1 MFKYLQHVFEAEYNQ
16 LSYWYFFSFAIGIIY
31 SITTPI
37 APVISIIAFTLCT
50 VMLLLISRIESPLY
64 IWFVVLCIVMF
75 FLGISATQYRIYLT
89 QTTSITKSQI
99 VDINAYVDKIKPNQY
114 GNQLTLTQTKIPQLP
129 TVHKVRINMSN
140 KISSGLS
147 VGDKIS
153 LRAKLFPLNSSIL
166 PEGYNFSFFL
176 KMEKIQATGY
186 AISELKIIDRA
197 QIYISYI
204 DKIRKTIYLKL
215 INVLGAEIG
224 NFAAAIIIG
233 ETKAIPQRITDAMR
247 KTGTSHI
254 LSVSGLHLSLVAL
267 SFFIFS
273 RTILNISNLLAYNTN
288 IKTIAACISIIG
300 SFIYLQ
306 ISGNNIAAVRAF
318 IMTSIFMIAVIFSR
332 SPYPM
337 RSVLLAAFF
346 ILLIMPEYILH
357 PSFQLS
363 FVAVMC
369 LISGYEFYSNSNFIR
384 FKSYPVI
391 DKFISYF
398 FANIYTSLLA
408 SIFTTPFVIFHFYQF
423 ANYAVIMNLIA
434 VPLMSFVIMPLS
446 ILALLLMPFQF
457 EVYILSIIGY
467 FIDIIINSADYISKL
482 PYAVVTTGYITR
494 TSLLVF
500 TIGFCWICFWQG
512 RKRYLGLVV
521 MAYSIWMMSSTP
533 TPDIIIDKERDIL
546 AIKAVEKIILYSPYK
561 LSSFTKLYW
570 ENWYAM
576 PIQNIL
582 KNIWKE
588 NYLLKL
594 KNGKTLSVNY
604 NKCIEA
610 DLMIITSQ
618 KLICHSDVTK
628 NKLIEIQ
635 ELVKQRQLSIFLD

>member
-1 MFKYLQHVFEAEYNQ
+1 
-16 LSYWYFFSFAIGIIY
+16 
-31 SITTPI
+31 
-37 APVISIIAFTLCT
+37 
-50 VMLLLISRIESPLY
+50 
-64 IWFVVLCIVMF
+64 MF